1 MAGSQ
6 PQILVCTT
14 CRHPAV
20 EAREGTPPPGQLLC
34 DRIGEL
40 AEAGGARPAPVTC
53 FGNCERGCTVV
64 VAAPGKWAY
73 MLGHLTPDHA
83 ADLVA
88 YAAAYAQS
96 ETGFVGRGT
105 RPASLRTAIVVRFPL
120 HLINLERSAP

>member
-14 CRHPAV
+14 CRHPAA

-40 AEAGGARPAPVTC
+40 AEAGDARLVQVTC

-88 YAAAYAQS
+88 YAAAYARS

-105 RPASLRTAIVVRFPL
+105 RPASLRAAIVVRFPL